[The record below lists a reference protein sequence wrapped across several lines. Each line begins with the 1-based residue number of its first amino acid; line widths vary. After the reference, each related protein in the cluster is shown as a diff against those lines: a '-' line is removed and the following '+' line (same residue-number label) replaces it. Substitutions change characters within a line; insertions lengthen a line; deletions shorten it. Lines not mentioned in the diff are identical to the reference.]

1 MIGALVAS
9 YCAKLIPLSGQP
21 RAANRERNDNCYCAK
36 LIRPPAA
43 GWLGSAPMTGQED
56 LGVRAGRLT
65 GRVALVTGG
74 AQGIG
79 LACARRFAEEG
90 ARVVLVD
97 LAGDTGPAAAAA
109 LPADRPWGG
118 GALGPATRL
127 FRRTTLLPLLRW

>member
-1 MIGALVAS
+1 MAGDGSGA
-9 YCAKLIPLSGQP
+9 KTG
-21 RAANRERNDNCYCAK
+21 
-36 LIRPPAA
+36 PPAA

-97 LAGDTGPAAAAA
+97 LPGHGSSRA
-109 LPADRPWGG
+109 
-118 GALGPATRL
+118 
-127 FRRTTLLPLLRW
+127 